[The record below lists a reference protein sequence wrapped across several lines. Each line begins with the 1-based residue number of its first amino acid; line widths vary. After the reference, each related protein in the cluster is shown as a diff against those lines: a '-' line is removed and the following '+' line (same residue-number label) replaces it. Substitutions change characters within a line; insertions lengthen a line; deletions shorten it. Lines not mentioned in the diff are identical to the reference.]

1 MKSRPPRLLE
11 RVIALLIPPAYR
23 EHVLGDLYERYTKL
37 WRYIVDAARTVPLV
51 LLSHIRRNTLRM
63 LFRRSRHRQGSP
75 ISGGT
80 WMLANVFEKNTR
92 RANLSLLIVVAFIA
106 FLGCWRATIGQP
118 ASGRIAGGLILAL
131 ALYVLYQLYK
141 KGWTTATPGETY
153 RDQLARRRDA
163 LLGIWSWF
171 LGPILAAMLAF
182 AWSFPLADLSRPK
195 LWVNVAP
202 FMTLACVWSWM
213 MWNLARRAARRLQ
226 KEIDDLD
233 KAS

>member
-23 EHVLGDLYERYTKL
+23 EHVLGDLHERYTKP
-37 WRYIVDAARTVPLV
+37 WRYIVDSARTAPLV
-51 LLSHIRRNTLRM
+51 LFSHIRRNTLRM
-63 LFRRSRHRQGSP
+63 LFRRGRHHQGSL

-131 ALYVLYQLYK
+131 ALYVLYQLYSR
-141 KGWTTATPGETY
+141 GWKPAPPGETY
-153 RDQLARRRDA
+153 SDQLARRRDA

-182 AWSFPLADLSRPK
+182 ALSFPLADLSQPK

-202 FMTLACVWSWM
+202 FTILCVVWSCM
-213 MWNLARRAARRLQ
+213 IWNLARRAARKLQ
-226 KEIDDLD
+226 DEIDALN
-233 KAS
+233 KSS